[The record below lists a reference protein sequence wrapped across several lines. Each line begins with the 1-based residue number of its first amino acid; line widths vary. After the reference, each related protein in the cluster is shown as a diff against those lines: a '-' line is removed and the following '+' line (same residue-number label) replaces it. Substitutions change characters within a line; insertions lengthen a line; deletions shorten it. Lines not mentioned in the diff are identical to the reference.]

1 MVMIEMKDAPMV
13 IMSIG
18 LGVMLV
24 LEQLIPAVV
33 NHGGRVRHAV
43 TNLSLGLLNGVGIGL
58 IATPVLVIMSGW
70 IEHRNFGLARMV
82 DMPWLGLLL
91 FDGWMYAWHRA
102 NHELGLLW
110 RFHRLHHEDVAS
122 LAARPE
128 KADSID
134 NAMDVTTTV
143 RFHPVEIALS
153 TLARLI
159 VMPLLGLTIGDL
171 FFYEALLFPVILIQ
185 HGNIRFPEWLDR
197 PLRLALATPA
207 IHRIHHSETRV
218 ERDSN
223 YGSVLSIWDR
233 IGGTFRL
240 RSDTRLA
247 PTDLPS

>member
-1 MVMIEMKDAPMV
+1 MIEMKDAPMV

-24 LEQLIPAVV
+24 LEQLIPAAA
-33 NHGGRVRHAV
+33 NHGGRARHTV
-43 TNLSLGLLNGVGIGL
+43 TNLGLGLLNGVGIGL
-58 IATPVLVIMSGW
+58 VATPVLVIMISW
-70 IEHRNFGLARMV
+70 IERRNFGLARMV

-102 NHELGLLW
+102 NHKVGLLW
-110 RFHRLHHEDVAS
+110 RFHRLHHEDVVS

-128 KADSID
+128 KSDGVDI
-134 NAMDVTTTV
+134 AMDVTTTV

-171 FFYEALLFPVILIQ
+171 FFYEALMFPVILIQ

-207 IHRIHHSETRV
+207 IHRIHHSEMRV
-218 ERDSN
+218 EQDSN

-240 RSDTRLA
+240 RSENRLA
-247 PTDLPS
+247 PTRLSS